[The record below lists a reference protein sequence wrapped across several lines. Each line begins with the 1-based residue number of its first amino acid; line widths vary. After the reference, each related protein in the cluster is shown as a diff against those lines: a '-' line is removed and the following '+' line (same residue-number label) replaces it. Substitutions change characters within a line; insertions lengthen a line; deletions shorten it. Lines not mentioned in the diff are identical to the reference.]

1 MPSMK
6 KRVLGIA
13 AAAVFATFVSGG
25 SGAAGDSSDP
35 VPPPGVIAFSRWD
48 DAVGDFAVFT
58 VSSDGTDEQQ
68 LLDGAH
74 EIPRWSPDGATVS
87 MTAVTPSG
95 RVVPALVNADG
106 RDYRELSVD
115 ATLNCSPAG
124 WSPDGALL
132 LCEAWDD
139 ADAARAGIYTIRA
152 SDGGGLTRLTE
163 SRDVPGGYSP
173 DGRSI
178 VFVRLESDETGRLWI
193 MDADGSNP
201 RQLIERTVGLGTSFS
216 PDGTMVLADGY
227 DGTVFTV
234 DVGSGQIHEIP
245 LPADGIGYVA
255 RWSPDG
261 EWLVLSIHL
270 HREPNADIY
279 AVRLDGTG
287 LTQLTDTP
295 GVQEEFADWIA
306 P

>member
-1 MPSMK
+1 
-6 KRVLGIA
+6 
-13 AAAVFATFVSGG
+13 
-25 SGAAGDSSDP
+25 
-35 VPPPGVIAFSRWD
+35 
-48 DAVGDFAVFT
+48 
-58 VSSDGTDEQQ
+58 
-68 LLDGAH
+68 
-74 EIPRWSPDGATVS
+74 
-87 MTAVTPSG
+87 MTAMTRSG
-95 RVVPALVNADG
+95 EVVPALVNRGRERLSRAVGRSDG
-106 RDYRELSVD
+106 M
-115 ATLNCSPAG
+115 LNCGPAG

-139 ADAARAGIYTIRA
+139 VIPARAGIYTIRA

-163 SRDVPGGYSP
+163 SRDVPGSYAP

-178 VFVRLESDETGRLWI
+178 VFTRTEDDDTGRLWI

-234 DVGSGQIHEIP
+234 DVDSGQIRKIP
-245 LPADGIGYVA
+245 KPTESGYGA

-261 EWLVLSIHL
+261 EWVVLSIHMDG
-270 HREPNADIY
+270 EPNADLY

-287 LTQLTDTP
+287 LTQLTNTP
-295 GVQEEFADWIA
+295 AAQEEFADWIA